1 MPSRVTSSGAMC
13 MVRGRSVFLVADLLG
28 DEAGDI
34 VQFSRTDIV
43 SHLIYAL
50 GQRAVL
56 AQPDPSPGDVVLG
69 DYLVGVTLS
78 PEHGRFAELQLL
90 VAVL

>member
-1 MPSRVTSSGAMC
+1 VENEVPVAPAYIWCAWG
-13 MVRGRSVFLVADLLG
+13 SVVLVADLLDYEG
-28 DEAGDI
+28 SGI

-43 SHLIYAL
+43 SHLVCAL
-50 GQRAVL
+50 GQRGVL